1 VNRIDKRFA
10 DLKARGQK
18 AFIPY
23 ITAGDPTLAL
33 TEQIVLELDRAG
45 ADIVEFGVPY
55 SDPLADGPVNQEA
68 AMRALKHH
76 VRLADILAL
85 VKRLRTKTEIP
96 ILLFTYYNPVLAYG
110 ADKLAQ
116 DAAAA
121 GVDGILCVDLP
132 PEEAAEYEAAFRKH
146 GLCTVFLLAPTSTP
160 ERIDLVA
167 KHSSGFIYYVSRT
180 GTTGERSNIEA
191 DVQGMVAKIKAKTP
205 IPIAVGFGIGTPA
218 QAKEVAAYGD
228 GVIVGSAIVR
238 LIGELGDSPDTAI
251 QVGTFVKSLADAT
264 KGQHR

>member
-1 VNRIDKRFA
+1 MNRLEQRWA
-10 DLKARGQK
+10 ELKQRGEK

-85 VKRLRTKTEIP
+85 VKRLRAKTQIP
-96 ILLFTYYNPVLAYG
+96 IVLFTYYNPVLAYG

-146 GLCTVFLLAPTSTP
+146 DLATVFLLAPTSTP

-180 GTTGERSNIEA
+180 GTTGERTNIEA
-191 DVQGMVAKIKAKTP
+191 DVQGMVAAIKKKTKL
-205 IPIAVGFGIGTPA
+205 PIAVGFGISTPA
-218 QAKEVAAYGD
+218 QAKQVAAYGD
-228 GVIVGSAIVR
+228 GVVVGSAIVR
-238 LIGELGDSPDTAI
+238 LIGELGNSPDTPL
-251 QVGTFVKSLADAT
+251 QVATFAKSLVDAI
-264 KGQHR
+264 KGR

>member
-1 VNRIDKRFA
+1 MNRIDQRFA
-10 DLKARGQK
+10 DLKERGQK

-23 ITAGDPTLAL
+23 ITAGDPTLAM

-85 VKRLRTKTEIP
+85 VKRLRAKTEVP

-110 ADKLAQ
+110 ADKLAK
-116 DAAAA
+116 DAADA

-132 PEEAAEYEAAFRKH
+132 PEEAVEYEAAFRKH
-146 GLCTVFLLAPTSTP
+146 GLATVFLLAPTSTP

-180 GTTGERSNIEA
+180 GTTGERTNVEA
-191 DVQGMVAKIKAKTP
+191 DVQGMVSTIKKKSSLP
-205 IPIAVGFGIGTPA
+205 VAVGFGISNPS
-218 QAKEVAAYGD
+218 QAKQIAAYGD
-228 GVIVGSAIVR
+228 GVVVGSAIVR

-251 QVGTFVKSLADAT
+251 QIGTFVKTLADAA
-264 KGQHR
+264 KG

>member
-1 VNRIDKRFA
+1 MNRIEKRFA

-23 ITAGDPTLAL
+23 ITAGDPTLAM
-33 TEQIVLELDRAG
+33 TEDIVLALDRAG
-45 ADIVEFGVPY
+45 ADVVEFGVPY
-55 SDPLADGPVNQEA
+55 TDPLADGPVNQEA
-68 AMRALKHH
+68 AARALKHH
-76 VRLADILAL
+76 VRIADILAL
-85 VKRLRTKTEIP
+85 VSRLRAKTQVP
-96 ILLFTYYNPVLAYG
+96 ILLFAYYNPLLAYG
-110 ADKLAQ
+110 VEKLAQ

-121 GVDGILCVDLP
+121 GVDGVLCVDLP

-146 GLCTVFLLAPTSTP
+146 NLCTVFLLAPTSTD

-180 GTTGERSNIEA
+180 GTTGERSNVES

-205 IPIAVGFGIGTPA
+205 LPIAVGFGISNPA
-218 QAKEVAAYGD
+218 QAKQIAAYGD
-228 GVIVGSAIVR
+228 GVVVGSAIVR
-238 LIGELGDSPDTAI
+238 LIGELGTSPDTAL

-264 KGQHR
+264 KGH

>member
-1 VNRIDKRFA
+1 VNRIDQRFA
-10 DLKARGQK
+10 DLQARGEK

-23 ITAGDPTLAL
+23 ITAGDPTLAQ

-55 SDPLADGPVNQEA
+55 TDPLADGPVNQEA
-68 AMRALKHH
+68 AARALKHH

-85 VKRLRTKTEIP
+85 VKRLRTKTQIP

-110 ADKLAQ
+110 IERLAEDSAD
-116 DAAAA
+116 A

-146 GLCTVFLLAPTSTP
+146 DLCTVFLLAPTSTP
-160 ERIDLVA
+160 DRVDLVA
-167 KHSSGFIYYVSRT
+167 KHSNGFIYYVSRT
-180 GTTGERSNIEA
+180 GTTGERDNVET
-191 DVQGMVAKIKAKTP
+191 DVKGMVAKIKTKTQL
-205 IPIAVGFGIGTPA
+205 PIAVGFGIGTPA
-218 QAKEVAAYGD
+218 QAREVAAYGD
-228 GVIVGSAIVR
+228 GVVVGSAIVR
-238 LIGELGDSPDTAI
+238 LIGELGATPDTAL

-264 KGQHR
+264 KAR